1 MIKVMIA
8 EDNIF
13 ISKNCFKFLTND
25 KDIKVISC
33 AYDGEETI
41 REYFKLQPDVLL
53 LDLDMPKINGLD
65 IINTIGR
72 FTEERKK
79 CNIIVVSG
87 STEHLYKLY
96 NTAQVFRV
104 IPKPAD
110 LDYILTT
117 IKEIPVKTKELN
129 QKELKEILAELRLN
143 IFSSRV
149 QQLITAISLA
159 YEHQALFR
167 TDGSWN
173 RKADI
178 EQDRFDYDKFVF
190 YYDQKTNLAAIKAN
204 LGKDMDLIDRQNGF
218 FESCP
223 KRAFQRPAASPIF
236 WNSNT

>member
-41 REYFKLQPDVLL
+41 KEYFKLQPDVLL

-117 IKEIPVKTKELN
+117 IKEIPVKAKELN

-159 YEHQALFR
+159 YEKPYLLNNIKDLYIEVAKIYNLSPKTIKWSIRTSIDTLNRSVSIDTLCSVFSLKFR
-167 TDGSWN
+167 PDTVTP
-173 RKADI
+173 KYFI
-178 EQDRFDYDKFVF
+178 
-190 YYDQKTNLAAIKAN
+190 T
-204 LGKDMDLIDRQNGF
+204 LIVEY
-218 FESCP
+218 FE
-223 KRAFQRPAASPIF
+223 KE
-236 WNSNT
+236 

>member
-159 YEHQALFR
+159 YEHLGRYFAPMGLGIE
-167 TDGSWN
+167 TY
-173 RKADI
+173 I

-204 LGKDMDLIDRQNGF
+204 LGKDMDIIDRQNGF
-218 FESCP
+218 LKLSQ
-223 KRAFQRPAASPIF
+223 RAFQRREQ
-236 WNSNT
+236 T

>member
-41 REYFKLQPDVLL
+41 KEYFKLQPDVLL

-96 NTAQVFRV
+96 
-104 IPKPAD
+104 
-110 LDYILTT
+110 
-117 IKEIPVKTKELN
+117 KELN

-159 YEHQALFR
+159 YEKPYLLNNIKDLYIEVAKIYNISPKTIKWSIRTSIDTLNILFIF
-167 TDGSWN
+167 SN
-173 RKADI
+173 
-178 EQDRFDYDKFVF
+178 
-190 YYDQKTNLAAIKAN
+190 NLLYSSRETS
-204 LGKDMDLIDRQNGF
+204 LGKGF
-218 FESCP
+218 DSFFSSSSISS
-223 KRAFQRPAASPIF
+223 AI
-236 WNSNT
+236 

>member
-25 KDIKVISC
+25 ENIKVISC

-41 REYFKLQPDVLL
+41 KEYFKLQPDVLL

-117 IKEIPVKTKELN
+117 IKEIPVKN
-129 QKELKEILAELRLN
+129 QRIKSKRIKRDFSRAKIKY
-143 IFSSRV
+143 IFFKSTTTYYCNK
-149 QQLITAISLA
+149 LSLWK
-159 YEHQALFR
+159 ALF
-167 TDGSWN
+167 
-173 RKADI
+173 I
-178 EQDRFDYDKFVF
+178 E
-190 YYDQKTNLAAIKAN
+190 
-204 LGKDMDLIDRQNGF
+204 
-218 FESCP
+218 
-223 KRAFQRPAASPIF
+223 
-236 WNSNT
+236 